1 MFISNK
7 YSQINY
13 FICLII
19 LRKIIKYISILLRIR
34 FYEKVYSI
42 IIFQYYYGLGFM
54 KKFILLFTIFSLVGC
69 NLYVSDKVSILMFN
83 EDANGNEITNETL
96 NFILV
101 KRDDTNS
108 FNNITYI
115 SGTIINKRGNQNITN
130 ITEAQYI
137 KDINNTNSVQ
147 NLNLDNYNMT
157 INYSKKSIIF
167 TDDDGT
173 KYTLPLNNSEDTW
186 FYKLIKGSTNS

>member
-1 MFISNK
+1 
-7 YSQINY
+7 
-13 FICLII
+13 
-19 LRKIIKYISILLRIR
+19 
-34 FYEKVYSI
+34 
-42 IIFQYYYGLGFM
+42 M
-54 KKFILLFTIFSLVGC
+54 KKFILLISIFFITGC

-83 EDANGNEITNETL
+83 EDANGNEITNDTV

-115 SGTIINKRGNQNITN
+115 SGVIENRIGEQNITN

-137 KDINNTNSVQ
+137 EDINNTNSVK
-147 NLNLDNYNMT
+147 NLNLDDYNMT
-157 INYSKKSIIF
+157 INYNKKSIIF
-167 TDDDGT
+167 IDNDGT

-186 FYKLIKGSTNS
+186 FYKLIKGATNS

>member
-1 MFISNK
+1 
-7 YSQINY
+7 
-13 FICLII
+13 
-19 LRKIIKYISILLRIR
+19 
-34 FYEKVYSI
+34 
-42 IIFQYYYGLGFM
+42 M
-54 KKFILLFTIFSLVGC
+54 KKFILLIGIFFITGC

-83 EDANGNEITNETL
+83 EDANGNEITNDTV

-115 SGTIINKRGNQNITN
+115 SGVIENRIGEQNITN

-137 KDINNTNSVQ
+137 EDINNTNSVK
-147 NLNLDNYNMT
+147 NLNLDDYNMT
-157 INYSKKSIIF
+157 INYNKKSIIF
-167 TDDDGT
+167 IDDDGT

-186 FYKLIKGSTNS
+186 FYKLIKGVTNS

>member
-1 MFISNK
+1 
-7 YSQINY
+7 
-13 FICLII
+13 
-19 LRKIIKYISILLRIR
+19 
-34 FYEKVYSI
+34 
-42 IIFQYYYGLGFM
+42 M

-186 FYKLIKGSTNS
+186 FYKLIKGATNS

>member
-1 MFISNK
+1 
-7 YSQINY
+7 
-13 FICLII
+13 
-19 LRKIIKYISILLRIR
+19 
-34 FYEKVYSI
+34 
-42 IIFQYYYGLGFM
+42 M
-54 KKFILLFTIFSLVGC
+54 KKFILLIGIFFITGC

-83 EDANGNEITNETL
+83 EDANGNEITNDTV

-115 SGTIINKRGNQNITN
+115 SGVIENRIGEQNITN

-137 KDINNTNSVQ
+137 EDINNTNSVK
-147 NLNLDNYNMT
+147 NLNLDDYNMT
-157 INYSKKSIIF
+157 INYNKKSIIF
-167 TDDDGT
+167 IDNDGT

-186 FYKLIKGSTNS
+186 FYKLIKGATNL

>member
-1 MFISNK
+1 
-7 YSQINY
+7 
-13 FICLII
+13 
-19 LRKIIKYISILLRIR
+19 
-34 FYEKVYSI
+34 
-42 IIFQYYYGLGFM
+42 M
-54 KKFILLFTIFSLVGC
+54 KKFILLFILFSLVGC

-101 KRDDTNS
+101 KREDTNS

-186 FYKLIKGSTNS
+186 FYKLIKGATNS

>member
-1 MFISNK
+1 
-7 YSQINY
+7 
-13 FICLII
+13 
-19 LRKIIKYISILLRIR
+19 
-34 FYEKVYSI
+34 
-42 IIFQYYYGLGFM
+42 M
-54 KKFILLFTIFSLVGC
+54 KKFILLIGVFFITGC

-83 EDANGNEITNETL
+83 EDANGNEITNDTV

-115 SGTIINKRGNQNITN
+115 SGVIENRIGEQNITN

-137 KDINNTNSVQ
+137 EDINNTNSVK
-147 NLNLDNYNMT
+147 NLNLDDYNMT
-157 INYSKKSIIF
+157 INYNKKSIIF
-167 TDDDGT
+167 IDNDCT

-186 FYKLIKGSTNS
+186 FYKLIKGATNS

>member
-1 MFISNK
+1 
-7 YSQINY
+7 
-13 FICLII
+13 
-19 LRKIIKYISILLRIR
+19 
-34 FYEKVYSI
+34 
-42 IIFQYYYGLGFM
+42 M
-54 KKFILLFTIFSLVGC
+54 KKIILLFTIFFLVGC

-101 KRDDTNS
+101 KREDTNS

-167 TDDDGT
+167 IDDDGT

-186 FYKLIKGSTNS
+186 FYKLIKGAANS

>member
-1 MFISNK
+1 
-7 YSQINY
+7 
-13 FICLII
+13 
-19 LRKIIKYISILLRIR
+19 
-34 FYEKVYSI
+34 
-42 IIFQYYYGLGFM
+42 M
-54 KKFILLFTIFSLVGC
+54 KKFILLIGVFFITGC

-83 EDANGNEITNETL
+83 EDANGNEITNDTV

-115 SGTIINKRGNQNITN
+115 SGVIENRIGEQNITN

-137 KDINNTNSVQ
+137 EDINNTNSVK
-147 NLNLDNYNMT
+147 NLNLDDYNMT
-157 INYSKKSIIF
+157 INYNKKSIIF
-167 TDDDGT
+167 IDNDGT

-186 FYKLIKGSTNS
+186 FYKLIKGATNL

>member
-1 MFISNK
+1 
-7 YSQINY
+7 
-13 FICLII
+13 
-19 LRKIIKYISILLRIR
+19 
-34 FYEKVYSI
+34 
-42 IIFQYYYGLGFM
+42 M
-54 KKFILLFTIFSLVGC
+54 KKFILLIGIFFITGC

-83 EDANGNEITNETL
+83 EDANGNEITNDTV

-115 SGTIINKRGNQNITN
+115 SGVIENRAGEQNITN

-137 KDINNTNSVQ
+137 EDINNTNSVK
-147 NLNLDNYNMT
+147 NLNLDDYNMT
-157 INYSKKSIIF
+157 INYNKKSIIF
-167 TDDDGT
+167 IDNDGT

-186 FYKLIKGSTNS
+186 FYKLIKGATNS

>member
-1 MFISNK
+1 
-7 YSQINY
+7 
-13 FICLII
+13 
-19 LRKIIKYISILLRIR
+19 
-34 FYEKVYSI
+34 
-42 IIFQYYYGLGFM
+42 M
-54 KKFILLFTIFSLVGC
+54 KKFILLIGIFFITGC

-83 EDANGNEITNETL
+83 EDANGNEITNDTV

-115 SGTIINKRGNQNITN
+115 RGVIENRIGEQNITN

-137 KDINNTNSVQ
+137 EDINNTNSVK
-147 NLNLDNYNMT
+147 NLNLDDYNMT
-157 INYSKKSIIF
+157 INYNKKSIIF
-167 TDDDGT
+167 IDNDGT

-186 FYKLIKGSTNS
+186 FYKLIKGATNS

>member
-1 MFISNK
+1 
-7 YSQINY
+7 
-13 FICLII
+13 
-19 LRKIIKYISILLRIR
+19 
-34 FYEKVYSI
+34 
-42 IIFQYYYGLGFM
+42 M
-54 KKFILLFTIFSLVGC
+54 KKFILLIGIFFITGC

-83 EDANGNEITNETL
+83 EDANGNEITNDTV

-115 SGTIINKRGNQNITN
+115 SGVIENRAGEQNITN

-137 KDINNTNSVQ
+137 EDINNTNSVK
-147 NLNLDNYNMT
+147 NLNLDDYNMT
-157 INYSKKSIIF
+157 INYNKKSIIF
-167 TDDDGT
+167 IDNDGT

-186 FYKLIKGSTNS
+186 FYKLIKGATNL